1 MKQRTLTE
9 PGKETVKMNYK
20 LTGGM
25 VYDPDF
31 KFRVH
36 DIFIKDGVFSEGRGE
51 FTEIDVSGHYL
62 IPGLTDIHFH
72 GCKGH
77 DFCEGSVDVIQIL
90 AEYEESRGVTAI
102 CPATMTYPEEKLTGI
117 MKAARDFPNKKGAA
131 LVGINMEG
139 PFISFEKKGAQNP
152 AYIEKPDAG
161 MFERLQEA
169 SGGLIKLAALS
180 PEVEGADEFIEKEK
194 DKVVISFAHS
204 AADYDCASKAFKSG
218 IHHVTHLFNAM
229 NGLNHRVPG
238 PVFAASENEL
248 VEAEMITDGIHIHPS
263 AVRGAFKLFGEDRII
278 FISDSME
285 ATGMEDGEYELGGQ
299 KVIKTGNRAVLKDGT
314 IAGSATDLMDC
325 MRTAVLSMGISLE
338 TAVKCAAVNPA
349 KSIGIYDRYGSIET
363 GKTADLVV
371 LDKELLI
378 KQVFNRGEKV

>member
-1 MKQRTLTE
+1 
-9 PGKETVKMNYK
+9 MNYK

-31 KFRVH
+31 KFRIH
-36 DIFIKDGVFSEGRGE
+36 DVFIGDGVFSEERGE
-51 FTEIDVSGHYL
+51 YTGIDVSGHYL

-77 DFCEGSVDVIQIL
+77 DFCEGSVEVIQ
-90 AEYEESRGVTAI
+90 AMADYEESRGVTAI

-117 MKAARDFPNKKGAA
+117 MRAAREFPNESGAA

-152 AYIEKPDAG
+152 DYIEEPDAD

-169 SGGLIKLAALS
+169 SGGLIKLVALA
-180 PEVEGADEFIEKEK
+180 PEVNGAEEFIKREK

-204 AADYDCASKAFKSG
+204 AADYDIASRGFEMG

-229 NGLNHRVPG
+229 NPLNHRAPG

-248 VEAEMITDGIHIHPS
+248 VEAEMIVDGIHIHPS

-278 FISDSME
+278 LISDSME

-314 IAGSATDLMDC
+314 IAGSATDLMGC
-325 MRTAVLSMGISLE
+325 LRNAVLQMGIPLE
-338 TAVKCAAVNPA
+338 AAVKCAAVNPA
-349 KSIGIYDRYGSIET
+349 KSIGIYDRYGSIES
-363 GKTADLVV
+363 GKTANLVV
-371 LDKELLI
+371 LNRDLDI
-378 KQVFNRGEKV
+378 KRVFNRGKEIILR